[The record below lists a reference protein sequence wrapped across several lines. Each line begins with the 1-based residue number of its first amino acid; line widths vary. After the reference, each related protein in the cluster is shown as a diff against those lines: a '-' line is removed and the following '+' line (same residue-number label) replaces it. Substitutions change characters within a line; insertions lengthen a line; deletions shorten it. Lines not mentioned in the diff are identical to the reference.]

1 MSPGELVVLAC
12 PPSDRVVPWGELL
25 STAARARGAV
35 GCVTDGLIRDAR
47 FIREMRFPVFSAG
60 FGPLDTKG
68 RGTVVKMDVPVMCG
82 GVEVK
87 PGDWVFGDIDGVV
100 VIPDDLADQ
109 TLRNALD
116 KVEGEDTVREELAA
130 GQPLKRV
137 FARHGIL

>member
-1 MSPGELVVLAC
+1 M
-12 PPSDRVVPWGELL
+12 
-25 STAARARGAV
+25 
-35 GCVTDGLIRDAR
+35 TDGLIRDAR
-47 FIREMRFPVFSAG
+47 FIRKMGFPVFTAG

-68 RGTVVKMDVPVMCG
+68 RGSVMQMDVPVMCG

-100 VIPDDLADQ
+100 VIPDDLAAQ
-109 TLRNALD
+109 TLQHALD

-130 GQPLKRV
+130 GQPMKDV